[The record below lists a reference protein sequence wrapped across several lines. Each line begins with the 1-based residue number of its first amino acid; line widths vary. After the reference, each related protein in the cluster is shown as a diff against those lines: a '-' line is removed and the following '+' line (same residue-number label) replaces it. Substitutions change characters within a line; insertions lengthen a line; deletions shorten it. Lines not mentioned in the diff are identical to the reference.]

1 MDREYDIFECLLD
14 GSLKWRAR
22 VHDLPSARLK
32 INELASSTGKEYLAR
47 EVLTEEVVLRVDESK
62 VTVPAQAIK
71 RIFQIAYTERL
82 RGERAELLRRL
93 GYGVVSVIGNDAA
106 KALLSKIQ
114 YDNLALFIVGH
125 AAPEAAR
132 KGMVDWLKAKYPNV
146 KVLALNPPNEQLPD
160 ADYNVTQNGPEKW
173 LPFISAL

>member
-1 MDREYDIFECLLD
+1 MDRQYDIYECLRE
-14 GSLKWRAR
+14 GSLKWQAR
-22 VHDLPSARLK
+22 VQDLPSARLK
-32 INELASSTGKEYLAR
+32 IDELARSNGKEYLAMDL
-47 EVLTEEVVLRVDESK
+47 LTEEVVLRVDESR
-62 VTVPAQAIK
+62 VTVPAHAIK
-71 RIFQIAYTERL
+71 RIFQIVYTERL

-106 KALLSKIQ
+106 KALLSEIQ

-132 KGMVDWLKAKYPNV
+132 KGMVDWLKAKYPHV
-146 KVLALNPPNEQLPD
+146 KVLALNPPDEQLPD

-173 LPFISAL
+173 LPFVSNL